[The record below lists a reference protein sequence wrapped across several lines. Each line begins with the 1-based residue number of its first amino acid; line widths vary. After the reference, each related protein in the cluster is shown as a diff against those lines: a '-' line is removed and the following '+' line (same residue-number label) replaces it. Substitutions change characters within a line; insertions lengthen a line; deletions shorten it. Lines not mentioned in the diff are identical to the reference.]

1 MLIVSE
7 YYCGMIMVMSRMMM
21 MLIMMIMM
29 PMMMMMIP
37 MMGTVEEKAEK

>member
-7 YYCGMIMVMSRMMM
+7 YHCGMVMVMSRMMM

-29 PMMMMMIP
+29 PIMMMMIP